1 MTTVDTFPMKW
12 RVKRLDT
19 DFEVLREYL
28 LRAFPQ
34 TIIPPLPKATK
45 KKLNVPTGTGIPA
58 TSQPSPCIP

>member
-1 MTTVDTFPMKW
+1 MKW

-34 TIIPPLPKATK
+34 TVIPPLPKSSK
-45 KKLNVPTGTGIPA
+45 KKLNDRQVA
-58 TSQPSPCIP
+58 KR